1 MKKYSILLLLIMCL
15 SIMSALTWIRSYS
28 IEGVCPY
35 PYSSSNVQA
44 YNVIPA
50 IGGGYLL
57 QGFVE
62 FSDYEFFVF
71 AANVF
76 WKVDE
81 NGDIVW
87 RRSTIQMGAHSI
99 VLSNGLDR
107 YYCIAGGIMY
117 VYDSQIN
124 LIGSY
129 NFGHI
134 NGYYPYFNDAVITD
148 DGIVFAAQLYG
159 EAVILKTDFE
169 FNLVWV
175 GDSTTNHTVSGFTKL
190 NRCNEGWIAGS
201 NKHFSYM
208 NAVGDTLWNY
218 YGYPNNISFY
228 DCLVTQDNHIICTG
242 RTVYMGDVYV
252 FLYEM
257 NPINNEVSLLTDG
270 VIRSGIGPLESLVET
285 ADGTIVLMSMAPDGS
300 ILHGYNVAGEH
311 LWSRDYLPI
320 QSNSLGYGASNIIP
334 SDDNGILFCALRSG
348 ALTLVKTDSN
358 GIVVSNEDPIHTPSA
373 ISSSHYPNPA
383 SDQITIDYKAE
394 NRGSILTLEVFNI
407 RGQLLYSSPLSSSE
421 GSYQISLLPDND
433 SSWAPGVYM
442 YRVEDEHSGT
452 SISKRFIKTR

>member
-1 MKKYSILLLLIMCL
+1 MGS
-15 SIMSALTWIRSYS
+15 TWIRSYS
-28 IEGVCPY
+28 VDGASPNGY
-35 PYSSSNVQA
+35 TNYDAKA
-44 YNVIPA
+44 YNVIHA
-50 IGGGYLL
+50 IEGGYLL
-57 QGFVE
+57 HAYVE
-62 FSDYEFFVF
+62 YFTYLWEFAESV
-71 AANVF
+71 NVF

-81 NGDIVW
+81 NGEVIW
-87 RRSTIQMGAHSI
+87 RRSARWDPYSI
-99 VLSNGLDR
+99 IISNGIDR
-107 YYCIAGGIMY
+107 YYCVAGWYMD

-124 LIGSY
+124 FIGTY
-129 NFGHI
+129 NFGTI
-134 NGYYPYFNDAVITD
+134 NDYYPVFNDAVITD
-148 DGIVFAAQLYG
+148 DGIVFAAQLDG

-169 FNLVWV
+169 LNLEWL
-175 GDSTTNHTVSGFTKL
+175 GDSTTNHIVSGFTKL

-201 NKHFSYM
+201 YKHFSYM

-228 DCLVTQDNHIICTG
+228 DCIVTQDNYIICTG

-257 NPINNEVSLLTDG
+257 NPVNNEVTLLTDG
-270 VIRSGIGPLESLVET
+270 VTRSGLGPDESLVET
-285 ADGTIVLMSMAPDGS
+285 VDGTIVLLSMAPDGS
-300 ILHGYNVAGEH
+300 ILHGYNIAGEH

-334 SDDNGILFCALRSG
+334 TDDNGILFCALRTG
-348 ALTLVKTDSN
+348 ELTLVKTDSN
-358 GIVVSNEDPIHTPSA
+358 GIVVSNEDPILTPSA

-421 GSYQISLLPDND
+421 GSHQISLLPDND